1 MVYVTIV
8 LYDILR
14 KSRKDDLKEETVSDD
29 LKQRGSKFQS
39 EHVLGTNEFMYAFVR
54 QKGIS

>member
-14 KSRKDDLKEETVSDD
+14 KSCKDDLKEETVSDD
-29 LKQRGSKFQS
+29 LKQR
-39 EHVLGTNEFMYAFVR
+39 VP
-54 QKGIS
+54 I